1 MLPVDIIDTQ
11 SHPFFILELCRA
23 LEFGKAEKLSRGDY
37 GHYGDADDDAEDDA
51 EDVSPE
57 YGEGGD
63 EEGESPTLDDR
74 QTATQ
79 ATLSIIVTI

>member
-37 GHYGDADDDAEDDA
+37 GHYGDADDDAED
-51 EDVSPE
+51 VTPE
-57 YGEGGD
+57 YGKGGY

-79 ATLSIIVTI
+79 AALSIIVTI